1 MYSRR
6 SWRRFLGVS
15 ISCPGSLLLLH
26 WEGRRRLLFGK
37 LCLYLL
43 LPLPATSVP
52 FLPGDKSL
60 SSHSGCPAIESFL
73 FIRVLDLPLTCLYYR
88 ATVYT
93 NFDAKYNYIVALFL
107 FEVGSALCGAANI
120 MDALI
125 FGRVIAGLGGSGLY
139 LGVLTILSSVTT
151 PQERP
156 LYVASSGLTWGFG
169 SVLGPVIGGSFADSS
184 ATWRWSFYINL
195 VVAALFAPVYL
206 FMVPSVNPKPGKS
219 KLERLA
225 GLDYVG
231 SFLIIAGS
239 ACGVTGLSFG
249 GSVFAWNTGTIIAL
263 LCVSIVL
270 LVLFGIQQ
278 GFCLFTTFDRRLL
291 PVQYFKSRTLILM
304 FITSAVAGGPIFIPT
319 YFIPLFFQF
328 SKGDG
333 ALGAAVRILPFM
345 FLLVCFSLLNG
356 AAMGKEGHY
365 KAWYIFATV
374 MILIG
379 SALMFT
385 VDEHTSTGR
394 IYGYSVVLGIGA
406 GTIVQ
411 TGFIVAQAVV
421 PRSEMSSGNG
431 FPPSSFFNLIPDF
444 TSNRLHQPC
453 ADRRHGHRIDVSK
466 HHLPQRRSTTD
477 WRRPSWYK
485 P

>member
-1 MYSRR
+1 ML
-6 SWRRFLGVS
+6 RFCIRLVFELTFVGVPP
-15 ISCPGSLLLLH
+15 CG
-26 WEGRRRLLFGK
+26 
-37 LCLYLL
+37 
-43 LPLPATSVP
+43 
-52 FLPGDKSL
+52 
-60 SSHSGCPAIESFL
+60 
-73 FIRVLDLPLTCLYYR
+73 R
-88 ATVYT
+88 ATVYS

-139 LGVLTILSSVTT
+139 LGVLTILSSITT

-156 LYVASSGLTWGFG
+156 LYVASTGLTWGFG
-169 SVLGPVIGGSFADSS
+169 SVLGPVIGGSFADSP

-206 FMVPSVNPKPGKS
+206 FMVPSVKPKPGKS
-219 KLERLA
+219 KVERVA
-225 GLDYVG
+225 GLDFVG

-249 GSVFAWNTGTIIAL
+249 GSLFAWNTGTIIAL
-263 LCVSIVL
+263 LCLSIVL

-291 PVQYFKSRTLILM
+291 PMQYFKSRTLILM
-304 FITSAVAGGPIFIPT
+304 FITSSMAGGPIFIPT

-333 ALGAAVRILPFM
+333 ALDAAVRILPFM
-345 FLLVCFSLLNG
+345 FLLVFFSLLNG
-356 AAMGKEGHY
+356 AAMGKYGHY
-365 KAWYIFATV
+365 KGWYIFATA

-379 SALMFT
+379 STLMFT

-394 IYGYSVVLGIGA
+394 IYGYSVILGIGA
-406 GTIVQ
+406 GTIIQ

-421 PRSEMSSGNG
+421 PRSEMSSGKE
-431 FPPSSFFNLIPDF
+431 FF
-444 TSNRLHQPC
+444 
-453 ADRRHGHRIDVSK
+453 
-466 HHLPQRRSTTD
+466 LPIIVHESYPFSDDNFVR
-477 WRRPSWYK
+477 
-485 P
+485 

>member
-1 MYSRR
+1 
-6 SWRRFLGVS
+6 
-15 ISCPGSLLLLH
+15 
-26 WEGRRRLLFGK
+26 
-37 LCLYLL
+37 
-43 LPLPATSVP
+43 
-52 FLPGDKSL
+52 
-60 SSHSGCPAIESFL
+60 
-73 FIRVLDLPLTCLYYR
+73 
-88 ATVYT
+88 
-93 NFDAKYNYIVALFL
+93 
-107 FEVGSALCGAANI
+107 

-139 LGVLTILSSVTT
+139 LGVLTILSSITT

-169 SVLGPVIGGSFADSS
+169 SVLGPVIGGSFADSP

-206 FMVPSVNPKPGKS
+206 FMVPSVKPKPGKS
-219 KLERLA
+219 KFERLA

-249 GSVFAWNTGTIIAL
+249 GSLFAWNTGTIIAL

-291 PVQYFKSRTLILM
+291 PMQYFKSRTLILM
-304 FITSAVAGGPIFIPT
+304 FITSSIAGGPIFIPT

-333 ALGAAVRILPFM
+333 ALDAAVRILPFM
-345 FLLVCFSLLNG
+345 FLLVFFSLLNG
-356 AAMGKEGHY
+356 AAMGKYGHY
-365 KAWYIFATV
+365 KGWYIFATA

-379 SALMFT
+379 STLMFT

-394 IYGYSVVLGIGA
+394 IYGYSVILGIGA

-421 PRSEMSSGNG
+421 PRSEMSSGKE
-431 FPPSSFFNLIPDF
+431 FPPPSSFVNHIRF
-444 TSNRLHQPC
+444 
-453 ADRRHGHRIDVSK
+453 
-466 HHLPQRRSTTD
+466 
-477 WRRPSWYK
+477 
-485 P
+485 

>member
-1 MYSRR
+1 
-6 SWRRFLGVS
+6 
-15 ISCPGSLLLLH
+15 
-26 WEGRRRLLFGK
+26 
-37 LCLYLL
+37 
-43 LPLPATSVP
+43 
-52 FLPGDKSL
+52 
-60 SSHSGCPAIESFL
+60 
-73 FIRVLDLPLTCLYYR
+73 
-88 ATVYT
+88 
-93 NFDAKYNYIVALFL
+93 
-107 FEVGSALCGAANI
+107 

-139 LGVLTILSSVTT
+139 LGVLTILSSITT

-219 KLERLA
+219 KFERLA
-225 GLDYVG
+225 GLDFVG
-231 SFLIIAGS
+231 SFLIMAGS

-249 GSVFAWNTGTIIAL
+249 GSLFAWNTGTIIAL

-291 PVQYFKSRTLILM
+291 PMQYFKSRTLILM
-304 FITSAVAGGPIFIPT
+304 FITSSIAGGPIFIPT

-333 ALGAAVRILPFM
+333 ALDAAVRILPFM
-345 FLLVCFSLLNG
+345 FLLVFFSLLNG
-356 AAMGKEGHY
+356 AAMGKYSHY
-365 KAWYIFATV
+365 KGWYIFATT

-379 SALMFT
+379 STLMFT
-385 VDEHTSTGR
+385 VNEHTSTGR
-394 IYGYSVVLGIGA
+394 IYGYSAVLGIGA

-421 PRSEMSSGNG
+421 PRSEMSSGKE
-431 FPPSSFFNLIPDF
+431 FTPSLFVKLIF
-444 TSNRLHQPC
+444 L
-453 ADRRHGHRIDVSK
+453 
-466 HHLPQRRSTTD
+466 
-477 WRRPSWYK
+477 
-485 P
+485 